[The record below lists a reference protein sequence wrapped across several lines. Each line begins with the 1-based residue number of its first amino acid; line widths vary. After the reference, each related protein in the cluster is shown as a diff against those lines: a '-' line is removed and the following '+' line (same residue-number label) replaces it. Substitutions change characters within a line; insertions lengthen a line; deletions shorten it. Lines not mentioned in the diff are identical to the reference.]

1 MPREPD
7 VRRTSREARTYLKF
21 RRYTTLTP
29 LTVPASAR
37 SVTCCDSAYSRRSAL
52 DASDNV
58 YLTDPENHRVLKYTN
73 DGKLL
78 AVLGKPGTDLASFN
92 LPTGIAMDAQGGVVV
107 VDSGNNRMLWF
118 DALSK

>member
-1 MPREPD
+1 MNYRPVEGWGRLPEGWSY
-7 VRRTSREARTYLKF
+7 VEATSVA
-21 RRYTTLTP
+21 
-29 LTVPASAR
+29 V
-37 SVTCCDSAYSRRSAL
+37 

-78 AVLGKPGTDLASFN
+78 AVLGKPGTDLSSFN
-92 LPTGIAMDAQGGVVV
+92 LPTGIAVDAQGGVVV
-107 VDSGNNRMLWF
+107 ADSGNNRIMRF

>member
-1 MPREPD
+1 VLNKP
-7 VRRTSREARTYLKF
+7 YL
-21 RRYTTLTP
+21 
-29 LTVPASAR
+29 
-37 SVTCCDSAYSRRSAL
+37 AL

-78 AVLGKPGTDLASFN
+78 AVLGKPGTDLSSFN
-92 LPTGIAMDAQGGVVV
+92 LPTGIAVDALGGVVV
-107 VDSGNNRMLWF
+107 VDSGNNRVLRF